1 MQKPITV
8 MREEFIGG
16 VVALVNESTLPAF
29 VKLDVLTNCV
39 RELQALAKAE
49 YQRDLDA
56 LKSAGQ
62 TEE

>member
-29 VKLDVLTNCV
+29 VKLDVLNTCV

-56 LKSAGQ
+56 LKGQ